1 MVGPDKAASNIRDRS
16 QGIAKKFLSA
26 PKPTPKIA
34 IAGSSDRT
42 NDAGSI
48 LEVIHEQL
56 KVGLGKKKPQRVK
69 PAESP
74 LPLPANPSPLRI
86 LIDSSLRFPQTDG
99 PGLHLACQLK
109 LPFCENFVS
118 LEMGFDFAFS
128 RWNFFVRVRIVFWGS
143 EFLPKKFP
151 SCFCRQPIF
160 ARFLRIDRRDAVA
173 YVLVPTFTEASTL
186 GILCD

>member
-1 MVGPDKAASNIRDRS
+1 MVGAPVAGLDKAASNIRDRS

-26 PKPTPKIA
+26 PKPTPEIA

-42 NDAGSI
+42 IFAGSI

-56 KVGLGKKKPQRVK
+56 KVGLGKKKPQWVK

-86 LIDSSLRFPQTDG
+86 LIDSSLSFPQTDADR
-99 PGLHLACQLK
+99 LHLACQLK

-128 RWNFFVRVRIVFWGS
+128 RWNFFVRVRIVF
-143 EFLPKKFP
+143 
-151 SCFCRQPIF
+151 
-160 ARFLRIDRRDAVA
+160 
-173 YVLVPTFTEASTL
+173 
-186 GILCD
+186 